1 MRYNAVVLNMRFNSL
16 MHRSR
21 LCTRICLCWGSA
33 PSEQAVSFMA
43 ELHHHHWIAVLS
55 RGWVKS
61 SPCRL
66 QVSLS
71 CAVLSQIVYPPPLY
85 LPRSSFHRLADLPCR
100 LFLSYGLQLV
110 TREVN
115 RSSLRRL
122 TCPAQDHFICI
133 TLPIISRHV
142 VLSLTQML
150 VCLSLYVILSIL
162 VSMLVCAAASLFCAC
177 LVSVRISAPYA
188 IADITLEL
196 YIRMFRQTTWLFF
209 KITRCVAD
217 VAQPATILRCIY
229 LSWFFSLRFLCC
241 PKYVAFDIF
250 NQHIVHVDCGH
261 HTCLCDVHRQTHSPN
276 FNG

>member
-1 MRYNAVVLNMRFNSL
+1 M
-16 MHRSR
+16 
-21 LCTRICLCWGSA
+21 
-33 PSEQAVSFMA
+33 
-43 ELHHHHWIAVLS
+43 
-55 RGWVKS
+55 
-61 SPCRL
+61 
-66 QVSLS
+66 
-71 CAVLSQIVYPPPLY
+71 
-85 LPRSSFHRLADLPCR
+85 
-100 LFLSYGLQLV
+100 

-209 KITRCVAD
+209 KITRCVAY
-217 VAQPATILRCIY
+217 VAQPATILRCIS

-261 HTCLCDVHRQTHSPN
+261 HTCLCDSLCIIYYVL
-276 FNG
+276 FNELSVYMPFRIYMYTFSIPCFAIMLILLGFVLSQMPSRYLRTQRRMVCSMHVLLISGNC